1 MECNSKLKNKKILV
15 TGGCGFVGSHLID
28 SLVEDNDVYCLD
40 NNFTGTTENLS
51 NLCHYYYGETIDIN
65 EIFEHYFF
73 NFDLVY
79 HLGEYSRVEQ
89 SFDDIDKVFKYNWN
103 SIYQVLRF
111 VKKHKA
117 KLIYAGSSTK
127 FGDDG
132 TAKYSSPYAFTKSA
146 NTELVKTYCNWFDLD
161 YAISYFYNVYGQRE
175 IKSGKYATVIA
186 KFIDLKKNGC
196 KELPITKP
204 GTQRRNFTD
213 IRDIISG
220 LHYIG
225 SKGSGDGFG
234 IGSKESFNIL
244 EIAEMLGLNY
254 KFTKEKK
261 GNRLTAPVISDKTES
276 LGWQSKYSLRDYLS
290 KF

>member
-28 SLVEDNDVYCLD
+28 SLVEHNDVYCLD
-40 NNFTGTTENLS
+40 NNFTGSPNNLS
-51 NLCHYYYGETIDIN
+51 SLCHYHYGETADIDN
-65 EIFEHYFF
+65 IFEHYLF
-73 NFDLVY
+73 NFDIVY

-89 SFDDIDKVFKYNWN
+89 SFEDIDRVFKYNWN
-103 SIYQVLRF
+103 SIYEVLKF

-132 TAKYSSPYAFTKSA
+132 TARYTSPYAFTKSA
-146 NTELVKTYCNWFDLD
+146 NTELVKTYCKWFDVN
-161 YAISYFYNVYGQRE
+161 YAISYFYNVYGKRE
-175 IKSGKYATVIA
+175 IKTGKYATVIA
-186 KFIDLKKNGC
+186 KFIELKKQGI

-213 IRDIISG
+213 VRDIISG
-220 LHYIG
+220 LHCIG
-225 SKGSGDGFG
+225 SKGFGDGYG
-234 IGSKESFNIL
+234 IGSKESFNII

-254 KFTKEKK
+254 KLTETKK

-276 LGWQSKYSLRDYLS
+276 LGWKS
-290 KF
+290 KFSLINYLKNS